1 MFGIG
6 YTEFCVILLI
16 IIIFIGGNH
25 LPQIG
30 RSLGEAI
37 KEFHAL
43 SNKKRK
49 RK

>member
-6 YTEFCVILLI
+6 FTEFLAILLI
-16 IIIFIGGNH
+16 VVIFLGADQ

-37 KEFHAL
+37 KEFRAL
-43 SNKKRK
+43 ANRYNEKK
-49 RK
+49 